1 LEVFVQI
8 SRRFVIAAIIALA
21 VSAGCAGK
29 QYKSATPGVTAIGGM
44 QVALGDGWYYVPTS
58 ETPEKLGLAR
68 VLSRDGLEH
77 DRLVMIAG
85 VKSGNAVFEQPGA
98 AGLPVFQANMTSS
111 EVADFVAE
119 SLQAVLWDGQSAVTA
134 SNAIE
139 RGFTGVP
146 GFQFDIKADVTST
159 TKHRGMAG
167 GYIDDDRVY
176 VTIFLA
182 ESPQYYD
189 RHKELA
195 QAVIDSMVPRIPT
208 IRRY

>member
-1 LEVFVQI
+1 MQF
-8 SRRFVIAAIIALA
+8 SRRLVIAAIIALA

-29 QYKSATPGVTAIGGM
+29 EYRPATSGVTAIGGM
-44 QVALGDGWYYVPTS
+44 RVTLGDGWQRVPTS
-58 ETPEKLGLAR
+58 ETPEKLGLGR
-68 VLSRDGLEH
+68 VLSRDGLEY
-77 DRLVMIAG
+77 DRLVLIAG
-85 VKSGNAVFEQPGA
+85 VKSGNAIFEQPDA
-98 AGLPVFQANMTSS
+98 AGLPVFRANMTSS

-195 QAVIDSMVPRIPT
+195 QAVIDSMVPGIPT
-208 IRRY
+208 IRRN